1 MHFINNRETPVRLKK
16 GQVLGALGNTYT
28 VNPGLVAATDST
40 TDNPASPPS
49 SQGKPVDSV
58 AQLAQFDLTPDQRS
72 CLLALLER
80 KNEAFALN
88 PKSPAPTNKVTHLL
102 RRHE

>member
-1 MHFINNRETPVRLKK
+1 MLTQVSPAQQDGGQHRVVVHFINNRETPVRLKK

-40 TDNPASPPS
+40 TDYPASPPS

-58 AQLAQFDLTPDQRS
+58 AHLAPFDLTRTSAQ
-72 CLLALLER
+72 AY
-80 KNEAFALN
+80 
-88 PKSPAPTNKVTHLL
+88 
-102 RRHE
+102 